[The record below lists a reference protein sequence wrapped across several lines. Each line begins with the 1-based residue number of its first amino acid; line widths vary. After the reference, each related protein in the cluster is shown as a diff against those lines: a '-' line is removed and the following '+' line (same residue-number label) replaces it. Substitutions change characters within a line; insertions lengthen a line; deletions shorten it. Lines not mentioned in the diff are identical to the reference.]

1 MIEMG
6 LLQAVDR
13 KLRAQGWDGRC
24 AGAFILAVQQAL
36 LGSSAAPL
44 THEDRTQVYRFLHP
58 RRVGPPE
65 PAARGLDGLPTR
77 GWVSPKAAPRPT
89 PATPSLRMMQSH

>member
-36 LGSSAAPL
+36 LGSSAALL
-44 THEDRTQVYRFLHP
+44 THEDREQVFRFLHP
-58 RRVGPPE
+58 RRIVPPE
-65 PAARGLDGLPTR
+65 PATRGLDGRPAR
-77 GWVSPKAAPRPT
+77 GWVPPKAAPRPT
-89 PATPSLRMMQSH
+89 PATPSLRMIQPH